1 MFVYYAT
8 TIVFVPILPLQC
20 GRYILYYHNAKRTV
34 RLFKRDG
41 ENKQVANYCL
51 HTEATAFITSED
63 GNR

>member
-1 MFVYYAT
+1 M
-8 TIVFVPILPLQC
+8 FVPILPLQC